1 MDFCSNDDGD
11 GSDDD
16 DDDDGYEDNYDKRL

>member
-1 MDFCSNDDGD
+1 VRDGD

-16 DDDDGYEDNYDKRL
+16 DDDDQIKISNETRQAKYV